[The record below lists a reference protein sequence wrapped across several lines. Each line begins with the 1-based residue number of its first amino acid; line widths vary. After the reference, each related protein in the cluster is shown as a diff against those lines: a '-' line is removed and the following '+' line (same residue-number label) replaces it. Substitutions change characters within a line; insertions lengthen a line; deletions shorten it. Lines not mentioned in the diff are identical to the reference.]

1 MKLEAIIE
9 GLLFVVGEDGLTL
22 QQLED
27 IIGVTSEM
35 LKDGLTRLR
44 DKYEQDD
51 RGIRIN
57 MLGNKMK
64 LTTKKEHK
72 EYYQRLIENP
82 GSNVL
87 SQSALETLAIVAYNQ
102 PITRLDVDEIRGV
115 SSSQMIRKLV
125 AKGLVKEV
133 GRSDAIGRPIL
144 YSTTSEFLD
153 YFGLATLDD
162 LPSMENFVAS
172 TVENTDDTDLYH
184 SKYSE
189 NINDGEK
196 TDGEVK
202 VEVESLVNSDFNVDI
217 NTDNNVGA
225 DTDDNAYDNVQ
236 VPVVIPDDVSISEKS
251 NRKTLEEI
259 IEEL

>member
-1 MKLEAIIE
+1 MKVDAIIE

-22 QQLED
+22 QQLQE
-27 IIGVTSEM
+27 IIGVSM
-35 LKDGLTRLR
+35 DDVKNGLSVLR
-44 DKYEQDD
+44 EKYEKDD
-51 RGIRIN
+51 SGIRIN

-64 LTTKKEHK
+64 LTTKVEHRD
-72 EYYQRLIENP
+72 YYIKLIENP

-125 AKGLVKEV
+125 AKGFIKEV
-133 GRSDAIGRPIL
+133 GRSEVVGRPIL

-153 YFGLATLDD
+153 YFGLATISD
-162 LPSMENFVAS
+162 LPSMEEFVAA
-172 TVENTDDTDLYH
+172 VDDDKDDTDLYH

-189 NINDGEK
+189 
-196 TDGEVK
+196 EV
-202 VEVESLVNSDFNVDI
+202 
-217 NTDNNVGA
+217 
-225 DTDDNAYDNVQ
+225 
-236 VPVVIPDDVSISEKS
+236 
-251 NRKTLEEI
+251 